1 MSQKNQNIDLL
12 DPHQIQQR
20 VYDDTIDALR
30 VSNVAGTLPWVY
42 DYVALVLSNG
52 NTTET
57 YTFRDGGS
65 GGTVVGTVVINYT
78 TSDRDVM
85 IDASITAV

>member
-12 DPHQIQQR
+12 DLHQIQQR
-20 VYDDTIDALR
+20 VFDSSKDVLR
-30 VSNVAGTLPWVY
+30 VQNVAGTLPWTY

-57 YTFRDGGS
+57 YTFRDGGV
-65 GGTVVGTVVINYT
+65 GGTIVGTVVINYT
-78 TSDRDVM
+78 ASDRDVM
-85 IDASITAV
+85 LNASITAV